1 MGRFDAV
8 QKIFE
13 IILTETA
20 DNHKKTSIYYLLGR
34 IKEVQEKYVE
44 VITFYEKSLAAIKQK
59 FLPPNNLYMSTSA
72 VI

>member
-1 MGRFDAV
+1 MCQFDAV

-44 VITFYEKSLAAIKQK
+44 VITFYEKSLAIKQK
-59 FLPPNNLYMSTSA
+59 ILPPNRLYMSTSA

>member
-8 QKIFE
+8 QQIFE

-20 DNHKKTSIYYLLGR
+20 DNHKKASIYYQLGR

-44 VITFYEKSLAAIKQK
+44 VITFYEKSLAIKQEI
-59 FLPPNNLYMSTSA
+59 LPPNHLYMSTSA